1 VSYNSSYKKW
11 HKPNTS
17 EKSRTYQGYYKVQ
30 NPKKYVGDPSLVVYR
45 SSWEYSFCKF
55 CDYSES
61 VQRWSSEPLKIPY
74 YDRVSKLAECR
85 KMGLDPNSPKNWIKK
100 NYNTD
105 FWIEIKKPDDSI
117 EKWFIEIKPK
127 NELKKPVP
135 PQKTAPL
142 KEHKRF
148 NQRAKTFLINEAK
161 YAAMNEFAKRNNCKF
176 YVFTEDELTRF
187 GIIGGRFDLPK
198 MSREK

>member
-1 VSYNSSYKKW
+1 MSYNSSYKKW

-17 EKSRTYQGYYKVQ
+17 EKSRTYQGYYKVH
-30 NPKKYVGDPSLVVYR
+30 NPQKYVGDPSLVVYR

-85 KMGLDPNSPKNWIKK
+85 KIGLDPNNPKNWIKK

-105 FWIEIKKPDDSI
+105 FWVEIKKPDDTI

-135 PQKTAPL
+135 PPKTAPL

-176 YVFTEDELTRF
+176 YVFTEDELSRF